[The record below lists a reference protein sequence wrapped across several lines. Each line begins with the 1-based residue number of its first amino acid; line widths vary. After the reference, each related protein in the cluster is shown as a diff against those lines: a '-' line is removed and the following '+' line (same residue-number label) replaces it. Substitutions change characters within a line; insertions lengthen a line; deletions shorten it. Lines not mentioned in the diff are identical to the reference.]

1 MTRPSTSCLLMR
13 VAMSET
19 ARLKRPSTMPMAWM
33 RDFLEPVMET
43 LGRILMLGFLALR
56 REM

>member
-1 MTRPSTSCLLMR
+1 
-13 VAMSET
+13 MSET
-19 ARLKRPSTMPMAWM
+19 ARLKRPSTIPMAWM
-33 RDFLEPVMET
+33 SDFLEPVMET